1 MKNTTKRTI
10 KIIVRAISFFGAI
23 LTFPVG
29 IVLTI
34 LAAGTFDYISKY
46 NTSDPEPWGL
56 LIVGGVLLFASLIN
70 ILVYDMT
77 WKKK

>member
-10 KIIVRAISFFGAI
+10 KIIVRAITFFSAI

-34 LAAGTFDYISKY
+34 LAAGTFDYIAKY
-46 NTSDPEPWGL
+46 NTGDPEPWGL